1 MKDESESTIALIL
14 PLLLSPS
21 LFWCLITYTTVLF
34 FGLLAWAQIR
44 SRNAK
49 KLQMITWLESTNRI
63 QVIMWHLSFYWW
75 IQVMWSF
82 AVLHS
87 DFCWASNPR
96 HGTQYRK
103 FQVGCPKTQHWIS
116 NWPITFSKT
125 VWFTKCDCSIYISVL
140 HFCGQPT
147 WNLRYHVICQRTEL
161 ENLKMT
167 NQNWGDVICDGSN
180 CYCWS
185 ITIQLWRSRT
195 WQKVG
200 VRLWT

>member
-1 MKDESESTIALIL
+1 MQSQPPTKLWQQLNPTTHAMNGQHSFILPTWRAILWHKMKDESESTIALIL

-75 IQVMWSF
+75 IQVMWSL

-87 DFCWASNPR
+87 DFCWASNPKTHY
-96 HGTQYRK
+96 HGTQCLTY
-103 FQVGCPKTQHWIS
+103 
-116 NWPITFSKT
+116 
-125 VWFTKCDCSIYISVL
+125 Y
-140 HFCGQPT
+140 
-147 WNLRYHVICQRTEL
+147 VICQRTEL
-161 ENLKMT
+161 TWKSEDDQSELR
-167 NQNWGDVICDGSN
+167 WCHLW
-180 CYCWS
+180 WS
-185 ITIQLWRSRT
+185 
-195 WQKVG
+195 V
-200 VRLWT
+200 